1 MQKLRED
8 RVNLE
13 TDEAVGG
20 IGKNKDGYKIVLLKT
35 KLSDK
40 LPSENPEMTLFLVT
54 DWTNFLDAPSSQE
67 IMCP

>member
-20 IGKNKDGYKIVLLKT
+20 IGKNKDGYKVVLLK
-35 KLSDK
+35 KK
-40 LPSENPEMTLFLVT
+40 QV
-54 DWTNFLDAPSSQE
+54 
-67 IMCP
+67 I